1 MQDDKGND
9 SALDQQINRIQEFNR
24 ELVPAK
30 PKQVLSDF
38 RMGDAGIIM
47 MLVEDL
53 KVLPD
58 FNVRIPTPEHA
69 EHIRRLADL
78 IKINGYDKS
87 KPIAAIGA
95 MEGGKRV
102 VYVTDGHN
110 RLAAVKIAIQEGA
123 DIEDLP
129 VALQPAGVSMEDLTV
144 GLLTLN
150 DGKKLTALETA
161 FVCKR
166 LSGFGWDPEK
176 IAGRIGYT
184 TKYVEMLLR
193 VAGAPAELREMVKS
207 DTIAA
212 HNAILAMDTFGE
224 NVVEEVKKLA
234 NGKSPRPGGKVGKA
248 TPPRVT
254 VKDIKPNIKPV
265 VMQELQAAVIELH
278 KSTDAMALVQAKA
291 AGQTTIAID
300 YAVAVKLLKLA
311 EQIGD
316 SIPKFKL
323 KNSVLF
329 PTDKSAPDASK
340 ALQELISA

>member
-1 MQDDKGND
+1 MQDDKGTD
-9 SALDQQINRIQEFNR
+9 PALDQQINRIQQFNR

-87 KPIAAIGA
+87 KPIAAFGA

-176 IAGRIGYT
+176 IAGRIGFT
-184 TKYVEMLLR
+184 AKYVEMLLR

-224 NVVEEVKKLA
+224 NVVEKVKELA
-234 NGKSPRPGGKVGKA
+234 NSKGPRRSDGKA

-254 VKDIKPNIKPV
+254 VKDIKPNVKPV

-278 KSTDAMALVQAKA
+278 KTTDAMALVQAKA
-291 AGQTTIAID
+291 AGQSTIAID

-311 EQIGD
+311 ELIGV
-316 SIPKFKL
+316 SVPKFKL
-323 KNSVLF
+323 ESSMMF
-329 PTDKSAPDASK
+329 PMDKSAPDAAK
-340 ALQELISA
+340 ALQALIGAEQ